1 MRDEITVPH
10 GPLCVGNY
18 SLILYSMF
26 LLEKLI
32 GPQLFKESV
41 VFYGSR
47 MFFPVFTK
55 AHH

>member
-10 GPLCVGNY
+10 GPLCVGSN

-26 LLEKLI
+26 MLGLI

-47 MFFPVFTK
+47 MFFTVITK

>member
-10 GPLCVGNY
+10 GPLCVSSY

-41 VFYGSR
+41 VFYASR
-47 MFFPVFTK
+47 MFFAVFTR